1 MTDSRSYTNMISQ
14 TISFLRFPLIVA
26 VVYIHFNISRKGI
39 SVHGINYGTDNPDWY
54 YFTINLVSSVIAS
67 IAVPLFFFIS
77 GYLFFFQKEFNRREY
92 LLKLQKRI
100 KTLLIPYLLWNLIAI
115 IFQVVRLIPFFS
127 SIFPGAYKSEIH
139 LSFIRVFN
147 TFFNNTDTNG
157 IIVCPI
163 EYTMTEII
171 NEPFPIDIPLWYIR
185 DLMVMIIISPIIYW
199 MIKKFHVWYVVG
211 LCVIWY
217 LGNLIIP
224 DGGYIHMLFT
234 STFFFSWGST
244 YSIMRIDFVETM
256 QKVRYLTILYIPI
269 AIFDT
274 QTLFTEYNI
283 YIHKLGILFGIIA
296 VINIASQIVK
306 SGKVTINHLL
316 LNSTFFIFALHKL
329 IIDDVAKVVFSLLHL
344 PDSTFV
350 MFTLYVVIP
359 LITICVCVLLYKLI
373 KQRLPFLCFL
383 LTGGR

>member
-1 MTDSRSYTNMISQ
+1 MVYSKSDTNLISQ

-39 SVHGINYGTDNPDWY
+39 SLHGINYGTDNPDWY
-54 YFTINLVSSVIAS
+54 FFTINLVSSVIAS

-77 GYLFFFQKEFNRREY
+77 GYLFFFQKKFDRREY
-92 LLKLQKRI
+92 LRKLQKRV
-100 KTLLIPYLLWNLIAI
+100 KTLLVPYLLWNFIAVI
-115 IFQVVRLIPFFS
+115 LQVVRFIPIFS
-127 SIFPGAYKSEIH
+127 SIFPGANKSEIH
-139 LSFIRVFN
+139 LSFLRVFN
-147 TFFNNTDTNG
+147 TFFNNTFTNG
-157 IIVCPI
+157 VIVSPI

-185 DLMVMIIISPIIYW
+185 DLMVMIIISPIIFL

-217 LGNLIIP
+217 FGDLIIP

-234 STFFFSWGST
+234 SLFFFSWGSLS
-244 YSIMRIDFVETM
+244 SIMNIDFIEAM
-256 QKVRYLTILYIPI
+256 QRVKYLSLLYIPI

-274 QTLFTEYNI
+274 LTLYSEYNI
-283 YIHKLGILFGIIA
+283 YIHNVGILLGIIA

-316 LNSTFFIFALHKL
+316 LSSTFFVFALHKL
-329 IIDDVAKVVFSLLHL
+329 IIDDIAKVVFSLLHL
-344 PDSTFV
+344 PDNTFV
-350 MFTLYVVIP
+350 MLALYVIIP
-359 LITICVCVLLYKLI
+359 LITIFVCVLLYNLI
-373 KQRLPFLCFL
+373 EQRIPFLCSL

>member
-1 MTDSRSYTNMISQ
+1 MEDRKSYTNIISH

-54 YFTINLVSSVIAS
+54 FFTINLFSSVIAS

-77 GYLFFFQKEFNRREY
+77 GYLFFFQKEFNRQEY
-92 LLKLQKRI
+92 LRKLKKRV
-100 KTLLIPYLLWNLIAI
+100 KTLLVPYLLWNLIAI

-157 IIVCPI
+157 IIVSPI

-199 MIKKFHVWYVVG
+199 MIKKFHVWYIVG

-244 YSIMRIDFVETM
+244 CSIMSIDFVETM

-274 QTLFTEYNI
+274 LTLFTEYNI

-329 IIDDVAKVVFSLLHL
+329 IIDDIAKFVFSLFHL
-344 PDSTFV
+344 PDSTLV

-359 LITICVCVLLYKLI
+359 LITISVCVLLYKLI
-373 KQRLPFLCFL
+373 KQRLPFLCIL